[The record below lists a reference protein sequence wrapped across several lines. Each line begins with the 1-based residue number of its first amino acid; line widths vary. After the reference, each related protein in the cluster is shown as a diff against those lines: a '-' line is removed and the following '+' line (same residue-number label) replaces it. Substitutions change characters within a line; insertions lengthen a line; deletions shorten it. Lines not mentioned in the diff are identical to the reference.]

1 MADTE
6 DLASMGPRRRRRYLA
21 QQGQTPSNS
30 ADSPASST
38 SASPDM
44 SALQSPNLVSIPV
57 TPPAAAIEEPR
68 PKELPSRRHNH
79 PDDFI
84 TPSFPRVTPDVSSSA
99 DTTLASLLQE
109 TRLDPAEQ
117 PEVTVSDHHRR
128 DKRSRV
134 RRRKTLRNRT
144 FVILAIIIA
153 LLAAVVIFGAVVFNR
168 WLSVKGADYEGSG
181 TGQVMVTVPE
191 GALGSDIGNIL
202 AKAEVV
208 ASSQAFFNAC
218 RDQEAACSAIQPG
231 TYAMAKHMSAVNALS
246 ILIDKA
252 NRVDDQITVGPG
264 LTKWQ
269 VKEQLVNTAGF
280 SESDVEAAFANAPG
294 LPKVA
299 GGNIEGWLAPG
310 TYLVGPGQDAA
321 ETVRQMVEANVKRLR
336 DAGIPE
342 AQWQTFLTK
351 ASIVQREGSD
361 LQKQDY
367 AKIAR
372 VLENRMDTS
381 KETVGF
387 MNMDST
393 VIYGLGEASKS
404 RKIPTS
410 AEVAD
415 ASNPYNTYRHKGLP
429 PGPIGVVGQDAFD
442 GTLNPAEGDWLYFT
456 TVDLNTG
463 ETRFSATMAEQQAN
477 VELLKQFCK
486 DHPDICKG

>member
-1 MADTE
+1 MSDTE

-21 QQGQTPSNS
+21 QHGQAALTQT
-30 ADSPASST
+30 DSPALSNPELPPQAAPS
-38 SASPDM
+38 
-44 SALQSPNLVSIPV
+44 QSPNP
-57 TPPAAAIEEPR
+57 AIELTPR
-68 PKELPSRRHNH
+68 TLPSRRNR
-79 PDDFI
+79 PEELD
-84 TPSFPRVTPDVSSSA
+84 TPSFPRVTSGVSQAA
-99 DTTLASLLQE
+99 DTTVESLLQE
-109 TRLDPAEQ
+109 TQVASAEQ
-117 PEVTVSDHHRR
+117 PEVTPSEHHRR
-128 DKRSRV
+128 DKRSRI
-134 RRRKTLRNRT
+134 RRRKTMRNRT
-144 FVILAIIIA
+144 FVVLAIVVA
-153 LLAAVVIFGAVVFNR
+153 LLVVAIVFGAIIFNR
-168 WLSVKGADYEGSG
+168 WLSAKGADYEGSG

-202 AKAEVV
+202 AKAQVV

-252 NRVDDQITVGPG
+252 NRVDDQITIGPG

-269 VKEQLVNTAGF
+269 VKEQLVTAAGF
-280 SESDVEAAFANAPG
+280 SDADVEAAFANAPG

-310 TYLVGPGQDAA
+310 TYLVGPGQDAT
-321 ETVRQMVEANVKRLR
+321 ETVRQMVAANVKRLR

-342 AQWQTFLTK
+342 AQWETFLTK

-372 VLENRMDTS
+372 VLENRMDAS

-387 MNMDST
+387 LNMDST

-404 RKIPTS
+404 RKIPTA

-442 GTLNPAEGDWLYFT
+442 GTHNPPPGDWLYFT

-463 ETRFSATMAEQQAN
+463 ETRFSATMEEQKAN

>member
-1 MADTE
+1 MSETE

-21 QQGQTPSNS
+21 QHGQAALSHLDSQSPATSALPPEAALPQTPI
-30 ADSPASST
+30 PASPFV
-38 SASPDM
+38 ASPYTTVQPEPHE
-44 SALQSPNLVSIPV
+44 LPNFRDFH
-57 TPPAAAIEEPR
+57 EEP
-68 PKELPSRRHNH
+68 H
-79 PDDFI
+79 P
-84 TPSFPRVTPDVSSSA
+84 PSFPRVTPDIPPAA
-99 DTTLASLLQE
+99 DTTWESLLQD
-109 TRLDPAEQ
+109 TQVTPAEQ
-117 PEVTVSDHHRR
+117 PEVTLSDNRRR
-128 DKRSRV
+128 DKRSRI
-134 RRRKTLRNRT
+134 RRRKTMRNRT
-144 FVILAIIIA
+144 FIILAIVVTLLVIA
-153 LLAAVVIFGAVVFNR
+153 IVFGAIIFNR
-168 WLSVKGADYEGSG
+168 WLSAKGADYEGSG

-191 GALGSDIGNIL
+191 GALGSDIGSIL
-202 AKAEVV
+202 AKAQVV

-252 NRVDDQITVGPG
+252 NRVDDQITIGPG

-280 SESDVEAAFANAPG
+280 SDADVEAAFAKAPG

-310 TYLVGPGQDAA
+310 TYLVGPGQDAT
-321 ETVRQMVEANVKRLR
+321 ETVRQMVAANVKRLR
-336 DAGIPE
+336 ESGIPE
-342 AQWQTFLTK
+342 DQWETFLTK

-387 MNMDST
+387 LNMDST

-410 AEVAD
+410 GEVAD

-442 GTLNPAEGDWLYFT
+442 GTHNPPPGDWLYFT

-463 ETRFSATMAEQQAN
+463 ETRFSATMEEQKAN

-486 DHPDICKG
+486 DHSDICKG

>member
-1 MADTE
+1 MSDTE

-21 QQGQTPSNS
+21 QHGQAALNQTESQPLSTPASPPEATLPQTPN
-30 ADSPASST
+30 P
-38 SASPDM
+38 
-44 SALQSPNLVSIPV
+44 VSVPV
-57 TPPAAAIEEPR
+57 TPTNVTVEPVPR
-68 PKELPSRRHNH
+68 GLPSDPNPE
-79 PDDFI
+79 PD
-84 TPSFPRVTPDVSSSA
+84 TPSFPSVASGVPQAA
-99 DTTLASLLQE
+99 DTTLESLLQD
-109 TRLDPAEQ
+109 TQVAPVEQ
-117 PEVTVSDHHRR
+117 PEVTLSENRRR
-128 DKRSRV
+128 DKRSRI
-134 RRRKTLRNRT
+134 RRRKTMRNRT
-144 FVILAIIIA
+144 FVVL
-153 LLAAVVIFGAVVFNR
+153 AVVVTLLIVAIIFGAIIFNR
-168 WLSVKGADYEGSG
+168 WLSAKGADYEGSG

-202 AKAEVV
+202 AKAQVV

-252 NRVDDQITVGPG
+252 NRVDDQITIGPG

-269 VKEQLVNTAGF
+269 VKEQLVTTAGF
-280 SESDVEAAFANAPG
+280 SDADVEAAFANAPE

-310 TYLVGPGQDAA
+310 TYLVGPGQDAT
-321 ETVRQMVEANVKRLR
+321 ETVRQMVAANVKRLR

-342 AQWQTFLTK
+342 AQWETFLTK

-372 VLENRMDTS
+372 VLENRMDAS

-387 MNMDST
+387 LNMDST

-404 RKIPTS
+404 RKIPTA

-442 GTLNPAEGDWLYFT
+442 GTRNPPPGDWLYFT

-463 ETRFSATMAEQQAN
+463 ETRFSATMAEQKAN

>member
-21 QQGQTPSNS
+21 QHGQAALGS
-30 ADSPASST
+30 ADSSAPSTPALPQDAPLPQPPTPT
-38 SASPDM
+38 S
-44 SALQSPNLVSIPV
+44 VPV
-57 TPPAAAIEEPR
+57 TPPNAATEPTPR
-68 PKELPSRRHNH
+68 TLPSRRSRKEE
-79 PDDFI
+79 PD
-84 TPSFPRVTPDVSSSA
+84 TPSFPSVASGVPQAA
-99 DTTLASLLQE
+99 DATWESLLQD
-109 TRLDPAEQ
+109 TQVAPAEQ
-117 PEVTVSDHHRR
+117 PEVTLSENRRR
-128 DKRSRV
+128 DKRSRI
-134 RRRKTLRNRT
+134 RRRKTMRNRT
-144 FVILAIIIA
+144 FVILAIVVA
-153 LLAAVVIFGAVVFNR
+153 LVVVAIVFGAIIFNR
-168 WLSVKGADYEGSG
+168 WLSAKGADYEGSG

-202 AKAEVV
+202 AKAQVV

-252 NRVDDQITVGPG
+252 NRVDDQITIGPG

-269 VKEQLVNTAGF
+269 VKEQLVTTAGF
-280 SESDVEAAFANAPG
+280 SDADVEAAFANAPG

-299 GGNIEGWLAPG
+299 GGDIEGWLAPG
-310 TYLVGPGQDAA
+310 TYLVGPGQDAT
-321 ETVRQMVEANVKRLR
+321 ETIRQMVAASVKRLR

-342 AQWQTFLTK
+342 AQWETFLTK

-367 AKIAR
+367 GKIAR
-372 VLENRMDTS
+372 VLENRMDAS

-387 MNMDST
+387 LNMDST

-404 RKIPTS
+404 RKIPTA

-429 PGPIGVVGQDAFD
+429 PSPIGVVGQDAFD
-442 GTLNPAEGDWLYFT
+442 GTRNPPSGDWLYFT

-463 ETRFSATMAEQQAN
+463 ETRFSATMEEQEAN

>member
-1 MADTE
+1 MSDTE

-21 QQGQTPSNS
+21 QHGQAALTQT
-30 ADSPASST
+30 DSPAPSNPELPPQAASS
-38 SASPDM
+38 
-44 SALQSPNLVSIPV
+44 QSPNP
-57 TPPAAAIEEPR
+57 AIEPTPR
-68 PKELPSRRHNH
+68 TLPSRRNR
-79 PDDFI
+79 PEELD
-84 TPSFPRVTPDVSSSA
+84 TPSFPRVTSGVSQAA
-99 DTTLASLLQE
+99 DTTVESLLQE
-109 TRLDPAEQ
+109 TQVAPAEQ
-117 PEVTVSDHHRR
+117 PEVTPSEHHRR
-128 DKRSRV
+128 DKRSRI
-134 RRRKTLRNRT
+134 RRRKTMRNRT
-144 FVILAIIIA
+144 FIVLAIVVT
-153 LLAAVVIFGAVVFNR
+153 LLVVAIVFGAVIFNR
-168 WLSVKGADYEGSG
+168 WLSAKGADYEGSG

-252 NRVDDQITVGPG
+252 NRVDDQITIGPG

-269 VKEQLVNTAGF
+269 VKEQLVTTAGF
-280 SESDVEAAFANAPG
+280 SDADVEAAFANAPG

-299 GGNIEGWLAPG
+299 NGDIEGWLAPG
-310 TYLVGPGQDAA
+310 TYLVGPGQDAT
-321 ETVRQMVEANVKRLR
+321 ETIRQMVGASVKRLR

-342 AQWQTFLTK
+342 AQWETFLTK

-367 AKIAR
+367 GKIAR
-372 VLENRMDTS
+372 VLENRMDAS

-387 MNMDST
+387 LNMDST

-404 RKIPTS
+404 RKIPTA

-442 GTLNPAEGDWLYFT
+442 GTRNPPSGNWLYFT

-463 ETRFSATMAEQQAN
+463 ETRFSATMEEQEAN